1 MGEVQ
6 DRQRVVVVGA
16 GIAGCQ
22 VARELAPDHDVLLLD
37 RRGVA
42 AEATGLSAGLVAPPL
57 FYGDLPEVA
66 AFAIDDF
73 RSFDDTHGFEFV
85 ERDRLDVIPV
95 GEASDARETARRL
108 ERTGFASDYL
118 DAEDVAERYP
128 RVDLD
133 GYAGAVLYRDTGWVD
148 PYTYAMALKREAL
161 KRGATV
167 ETGVDVTRI
176 RVENSGVAGVETPSR
191 SLDADAVV
199 IPAGWRS
206 ADLLGS
212 SVDLPVRPFRTQ
224 CLVLS
229 PSQPLEAD
237 APLWRLGDEHL
248 YGRPELNGDLLVGGA
263 HETVPEPTA
272 ASADIDESF
281 AIQVAE
287 TVPKLVRGFDD
298 AGFVNGW
305 AGVDIGTPDTRPIL
319 DRPVGGPDGLVVA
332 TGFNGLGV
340 MISPIVGPTVRQRL
354 TGADPGF
361 PVEPFAADRFDD
373 VGTDFEYVSTS
384 EV

>member
-1 MGEVQ
+1 MGDVQ
-6 DRQRVVVVGA
+6 GRPRVIVVGA

-22 VARELAPDHDVLLLD
+22 VARELAPDHDVLVLD

-42 AEATGLSAGLVAPPL
+42 VEATGLSAGLVAPPL

-66 AFAIDDF
+66 AFAIDGF
-73 RSFDDTHGFEFV
+73 RSFDGTHGFEFV
-85 ERDRLDVIPV
+85 ERDRLDVIPF
-95 GEASDARETARRL
+95 GESSDARESARRL
-108 ERTGFASDYL
+108 KDAGFTTEFL
-118 DAEDVAERYP
+118 DGEDVAEHYP
-128 RVDLD
+128 RIDLD
-133 GYAGAVLYRDTGWVD
+133 GYAGAVLYRDAGWVD
-148 PYTYAMALKREAL
+148 PYTYATALKRDAEE
-161 KRGATV
+161 RGATV
-167 ETGVDVTRI
+167 ETGVCVTRV
-176 RVENSGVAGVETPSR
+176 RVENGRVAGVETPSR

-199 IPAGWRS
+199 VAAGWRS

-212 SVDLPVRPFRTQ
+212 SVNLPVRPFRTQ

-229 PSQPLEAD
+229 PSRPLEVD

-272 ASADIDESF
+272 ASSDIDESF
-281 AIQVAE
+281 ALQVAE
-287 TVPKLVRGFDD
+287 TVPEIVRGFDD

-305 AGVDIGTPDTRPIL
+305 AGVDVGTPDTRPII
-319 DRPVGGPDGLVVA
+319 DRPVGGPEGLVVA

-354 TGADPGF
+354 IGADPGF
-361 PVEPFAADRFDD
+361 PVEPFAPDRFDD